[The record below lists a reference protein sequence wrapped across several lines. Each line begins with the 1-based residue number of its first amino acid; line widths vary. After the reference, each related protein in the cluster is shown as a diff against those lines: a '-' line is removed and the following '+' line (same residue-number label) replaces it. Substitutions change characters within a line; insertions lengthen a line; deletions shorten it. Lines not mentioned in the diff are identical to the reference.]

1 MRIRRIA
8 RGLAAATT
16 LSLLMTACGS
26 GGDGGG
32 VSAKFPHHMP
42 ADSSDGKCI
51 QDFAD
56 QAKEKAGIDFKITPA
71 GALGGEADVDEN
83 LFQGVFQATLMSNV
97 MMGVWEE
104 SAQVTNLPYVIP
116 DIETGRALLDSDIMK
131 PVYDSLLEKKGV
143 RILGYCHYSVRDI
156 AATKPIRKPA
166 DLDGVKIRV
175 PETDAFVKTF
185 KSLGANPT
193 ALPFPEV
200 YNSMKTGVVDAA
212 ESNFADMLGL
222 KFNEVAPN
230 FSRTSHMFTG
240 QAVVVNEKWFQGL
253 TKEQQDELT
262 KAAKNA
268 EETSYQERL
277 KENEKIVGE
286 LKAAGVTV
294 VDDVDRE
301 AFDQAVA
308 KVRDE
313 LAAEYGVEDLL
324 AKVREFVEE
333 NS

>member
-1 MRIRRIA
+1 R
-8 RGLAAATT
+8 AANPIWNP
-16 LSLLMTACGS
+16 
-26 GGDGGG
+26 D
-32 VSAKFPHHMP
+32 
-42 ADSSDGKCI
+42 
-51 QDFAD
+51 
-56 QAKEKAGIDFKITPA
+56 
-71 GALGGEADVDEN
+71 DV
-83 LFQGVFQATLMSNV
+83 T
-97 MMGVWEE
+97 
-104 SAQVTNLPYVIP
+104 
-116 DIETGRALLDSDIMK
+116 
-131 PVYDSLLEKKGV
+131 GV
-143 RILGYCHYSVRDI
+143 RIRD
-156 AATKPIRKPA
+156 
-166 DLDGVKIRV
+166 
-175 PETDAFVKTF
+175 PETAAFVNTF

-200 YNSMKTGVVDAA
+200 YISMKSGVVDAA

-308 KVRDE
+308 KVR
-313 LAAEYGVEDLL
+313 
-324 AKVREFVEE
+324 
-333 NS
+333 